1 MRALTTTAVTNAL
14 VRAFPASSLQAYALK
29 QLVLFC
35 GAVLFVWLLSTTY
48 GLDLSA
54 GFF

>member
-1 MRALTTTAVTNAL
+1 MRALATTVIAKAF
-14 VRAFPASSLQAYALK
+14 VRVFPASSLQANALK
-29 QLVLFC
+29 QLALFC
-35 GAVLFVWLLSTTY
+35 GAVLFIGLLSMTY

>member
-1 MRALTTTAVTNAL
+1 MRAFATAAL
-14 VRAFPASSLQAYALK
+14 ASAIIWVFPASSLRINLLRQSAL
-29 QLVLFC
+29 LSAAALS
-35 GAVLFVWLLSTTY
+35 VWLLSMTY

>member
-1 MRALTTTAVTNAL
+1 MRVLATTAIVNAL
-14 VRAFPASSLQAYALK
+14 VRAFPASSLQALALK
-29 QLVLFC
+29 QLLLFC
-35 GAVLFVWLLSTTY
+35 GAVFFIWLLSTTY

>member
-1 MRALTTTAVTNAL
+1 MRTLATTAIANAFN
-14 VRAFPASSLQAYALK
+14 RAFRASSLHANALK
-29 QLVLFC
+29 QLALFC
-35 GAVLFVWLLSTTY
+35 GAALFIRLLSMTY

>member
-1 MRALTTTAVTNAL
+1 MRALAIAAIANAF
-14 VRAFPASSLQAYALK
+14 VRVFPASSLQGKILK
-29 QLVLFC
+29 QITLFC
-35 GAVLFVWLLSTTY
+35 GAVVFVSLLSLTY

>member
-1 MRALTTTAVTNAL
+1 MASAFARV
-14 VRAFPASSLQAYALK
+14 FPASSLQVKILK
-29 QLVLFC
+29 QVALAC
-35 GAVLFVWLLSTTY
+35 GAVVFVWLLSVTY